1 MSTLRLLR
9 KLRSRSRSE
18 IQFRVRQEFENFHFY
33 IAPPRLPASSLEQ
46 IRSGV
51 FPEPIEIV
59 NRLKTTPFAAEGL
72 RIADEILQHRFPLL
86 GGTLETGPD
95 IRWRRD
101 YTSGVET
108 AALYFRRIPYL
119 DAARAGDHKSIW
131 ELSRHQHLV
140 LLAQAHLFSGRQD
153 FLDEMVRQTESWF
166 EQNPFQRGI
175 NWASALE
182 VAFRALSWIWVYY
195 LVGDRLPK
203 PFRRRLLE
211 GLYHHGLH
219 LEANLSY
226 YFSPNTHLLGEAV
239 ALHALGRLFP
249 QFPRA
254 GRWEQTGARV
264 VRNEL
269 DRQVLAD
276 GFHFEQSTYYHVYAL
291 DMFQFH
297 AVLRGLDDTFRE
309 RLTRMAEL
317 LDSLLGASGVLPFL
331 GDDDGGR
338 FFHPYGA
345 RNQFGLATLA
355 TCGVFLDRLEWIRDP
370 CYLDEQAAWWIP
382 EPFRKLPGSYAPRPH
397 STRFADS
404 GLIVMASGDVQVIVD
419 AGPFGPGNAGHSH
432 ADTLSLVLRQGG
444 EQLLIDPGTYTYV
457 ADPLWR
463 NRFRGTA
470 AHNTIRIDG
479 MDQAAPG
486 GPFAWQ
492 SRPDVEV
499 VRWDSSADEDLLIAV
514 CSYAGFRHQRTITF
528 NKSALK
534 ILVVDRVEGSG
545 GEHRIEQFWHF
556 GGEVRQ
562 STPCCFQVGSKAL
575 MAFEETAEPRLS
587 KGGDYGWISPAL
599 GVKSAAPV
607 VCMEKRSTLPTSLTT
622 LIDLSGKGTG
632 QKPEG

>member
-33 IAPPRLPASSLEQ
+33 IAPPHLPASILEQ

-59 NRLKTTPFAAEGL
+59 NRLKTTPFAAECL

-86 GGTLETGPD
+86 GVTVETGPD

-108 AALYFRRIPYL
+108 TALYFRRIPYL

-153 FLDEMVRQTESWF
+153 FLAEIVRQTESWF

-182 VAFRALSWIWVYY
+182 VAFRALSWIWVYH

-203 PFRRRLLE
+203 PFRHRLLE

-317 LDSLLGASGVLPFL
+317 LDSLLGASG
-331 GDDDGGR
+331 
-338 FFHPYGA
+338 
-345 RNQFGLATLA
+345 
-355 TCGVFLDRLEWIRDP
+355 
-370 CYLDEQAAWWIP
+370 
-382 EPFRKLPGSYAPRPH
+382 
-397 STRFADS
+397 
-404 GLIVMASGDVQVIVD
+404 
-419 AGPFGPGNAGHSH
+419 
-432 ADTLSLVLRQGG
+432 
-444 EQLLIDPGTYTYV
+444 
-457 ADPLWR
+457 
-463 NRFRGTA
+463 
-470 AHNTIRIDG
+470 
-479 MDQAAPG
+479 
-486 GPFAWQ
+486 
-492 SRPDVEV
+492 
-499 VRWDSSADEDLLIAV
+499 
-514 CSYAGFRHQRTITF
+514 
-528 NKSALK
+528 
-534 ILVVDRVEGSG
+534 
-545 GEHRIEQFWHF
+545 
-556 GGEVRQ
+556 
-562 STPCCFQVGSKAL
+562 
-575 MAFEETAEPRLS
+575 
-587 KGGDYGWISPAL
+587 
-599 GVKSAAPV
+599 
-607 VCMEKRSTLPTSLTT
+607 
-622 LIDLSGKGTG
+622 
-632 QKPEG
+632 